1 MRKGI
6 ALMDMVMVLYIGLW
20 GFVVLGVSM
29 LILITDPEN
38 KVTYVGIILG
48 LILTIGPSMIH
59 LHYKEL
65 EETDRTELV
74 KDYVFE
80 KYGLKEEETITDVQS
95 LGNSEYIYNI
105 KTERGEIEV
114 YVKDQKIIGSSES
127 GLDSN

>member
-1 MRKGI
+1 
-6 ALMDMVMVLYIGLW
+6 MDMVMVLGISIW
-20 GFVVLGVSM
+20 GFAVLGVSF
-29 LILITDPEN
+29 LILINDPEN
-38 KVTYVGIILG
+38 KVAYVGIILG
-48 LILTIGPSMIH
+48 LILAIGPSMIH

-65 EETDRTELV
+65 EETGRTELV

-80 KYGLKEEETITDVQS
+80 EYGLKEEETITDVQS

-127 GLDSN
+127 ALDSN